1 MKDSP
6 QCHFCRESRDV
17 QAFSEQHLLNG
28 DVTTGLVPVGE
39 SITAEHNRFE
49 VLLHYLQTGTLPWQ
63 VANVS
68 ASDQAAALRGT
79 CRDEWLRMQDH
90 LKASREET
98 PFYFRLLQLLT
109 EEEYAQLIGVI
120 SGTIPQEF
128 RAVAMQC
135 LTLLLDGKSERVRHN
150 HYTRLSLMAGVLAES
165 IGWQKRSTARSLF
178 KVAVAAVPLH
188 ERHLLKK
195 FLAARSRQVA
205 SPFRQDG
212 TDTVAWRFVSTPGAV
227 EAKLPESTR
236 HGLSRELRQ
245 ELGPG
250 DHKEVRLLH
259 PSVYSEK
266 NREPAV
272 PHDFGRQLR
281 SAPIDELYPLLV
293 QQAGLVLL
301 HPYIV
306 RFFENCGVKDAASD
320 VLRSSA
326 LPRAAALLHF
336 LATGHKD
343 LYEFE
348 LGLIKTLLGLKP
360 ETPLLICSGL
370 LTQEDIEE
378 SEALFQTVIGQW
390 SVLKNTS
397 IHGVRFSFIE
407 RPGVLRQ
414 EENGWRLNVE
424 RKSFDVLLDQIP
436 WGISIIKLPW
446 MQQAILTE
454 W

>member
-1 MKDSP
+1 MFKLLK
-6 QCHFCRESRDV
+6 
-17 QAFSEQHLLNG
+17 EQQQLNG
-28 DVTTGLVPVGE
+28 DVTTAHIPVKE
-39 SITAEHNRFE
+39 TITAERNRFE
-49 VLLHYLQTGTLPWQ
+49 DLLHYLQTGTLPWQ
-63 VANVS
+63 VANFG
-68 ASDQAAALRGT
+68 ASDLAAAFRAT

-195 FLAARSRQVA
+195 FLAARSRHVA

-212 TDTVAWRFVSTPGAV
+212 TDTVAWRFVSTPGAFD
-227 EAKLPESTR
+227 AKLTESTR

-245 ELGPG
+245 ESGPG
-250 DHKEVRLLH
+250 DHKEARLLH
-259 PSVYSEK
+259 LRVSSEI

-281 SAPIDELYPLLV
+281 SDPIDELYPLLV

-306 RFFENCGVKDAASD
+306 RFFENCGVKDTASD

-326 LPRAAALLHF
+326 LPRAATLLHF
-336 LATGHKD
+336 LATGRKD

-348 LGLIKTLLGLKP
+348 LGLIKTLLGLQP
-360 ETPLLICSGL
+360 ETPLLVCAGL

-378 SEALFQTVIGQW
+378 AESLFQSVIGQW
-390 SVLKNTS
+390 SVLKKTS

-407 RPGVLRQ
+407 RPGMLRQ

-424 RKSFDVLLDQIP
+424 RKPFDILLDQIP
-436 WGISIIKLPW
+436 WSISIIKLPW